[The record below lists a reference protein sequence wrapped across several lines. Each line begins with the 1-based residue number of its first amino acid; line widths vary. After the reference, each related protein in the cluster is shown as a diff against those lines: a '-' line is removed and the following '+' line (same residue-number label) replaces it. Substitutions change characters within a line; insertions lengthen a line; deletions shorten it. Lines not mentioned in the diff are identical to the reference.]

1 MIRTLYFVA
10 LLLIILLCLA
20 SAVAGLI
27 LNNQSMLI
35 GGSAFLLVF
44 VFVMIFVY
52 HRFSR
57 APRSL
62 PIETKNPV
70 PDSSTMKR
78 NKSDTDLQLIQPE
91 IAV

>member
-10 LLLIILLCLA
+10 VILIILLCLA

-27 LNNQSMLI
+27 LNNQTMLI
-35 GGSAFLLVF
+35 GGSLFLLLF
-44 VFVMIFVY
+44 VGVAIFVY

-57 APRSL
+57 AQRLSHV
-62 PIETKNPV
+62 ETMNPV
-70 PDSSTMKR
+70 PDSSSMKR

>member
-10 LLLIILLCLA
+10 ILLVILLCLA
-20 SAVAGLI
+20 FAVAGLI
-27 LNNQSMLI
+27 LNDQSMLI
-35 GGSAFLLVF
+35 GGSSFLLVF
-44 VFVMIFVY
+44 VFVAIFIY
-52 HRFSR
+52 HRLSR